1 MGLADVV
8 TKEYMREPHVFA
20 DAFNFLL
27 YDGRQVIKPSELK
40 ELDTAELMYVF
51 GSDTSKNVKGVQ
63 KYRDVLKY
71 MTVMRGKEA
80 SYIIFGVENQTDIH
94 YAMPVK
100 NMVYD
105 AMQYAEQVSRIAS
118 DHRRNSN
125 KGTMSSAEFLSG
137 FTREDKLQPVITL
150 VVHFGADPWDGPM
163 SLHEMFSVQ
172 NDTIR
177 RYAQDYRLHL
187 LDPGRI
193 SQNDFK
199 KFASS
204 LREVL
209 NYIKYSKD
217 EKGLARLLEED
228 ERLKKLEAGAARVIE
243 TITHT
248 DFAIDEKTEV
258 VNVCQAV
265 EDMMKT
271 REQKGQ
277 QQGSLNT
284 LIRLVRKG
292 LLSVADAASE
302 AGLSCEAFEQ
312 QMKSQKS

>member
-1 MGLADVV
+1 MGQADIV

-40 ELDTAELMYVF
+40 ELDTAEMMYIF
-51 GSDTSKNVKGVQ
+51 GGGIPKRGTGVQ
-63 KYRDVLKY
+63 KYRDILKY
-71 MTVMRGKEA
+71 VTVMSGAKA
-80 SYIIFGVENQTDIH
+80 AYILLGVENQTDIH

-118 DHRRNSN
+118 DHRNNSN

-137 FTREDKLQPVITL
+137 FTREDRLQPVITL
-150 VVHFGADPWDGPM
+150 V
-163 SLHEMFSVQ
+163 
-172 NDTIR
+172 
-177 RYAQDYRLHL
+177 
-187 LDPGRI
+187 RI

-228 ERLKKLEAGAARVIE
+228 ERLKKLEVEAARVIE

-248 DFAIDEKTEV
+248 DFAIDEKAEV

-271 REQKGQ
+271 REQKGRELGQ
-277 QQGSLNT
+277 RDM
-284 LIRLVRKG
+284 LIQLVRKG

-302 AGLSCEAFEQ
+302 AGLSCEAFERE
-312 QMKSQKS
+312 MKSGKN